1 MIMMMLWPDFV
12 CMSVSLIHL
21 WERLRS
27 IVMSMSL
34 YVCLFVC
41 LSVCEDISGTTCT
54 IFTKLFVHVA
64 SVHGSVLWHVDDR
77 LHRLSAGRGWWECTA
92 RAKCNLWLP
101 CLYCLICIAM
111 NVCRSLK
118 TVLSAWLET
127 YPNDFREPPEY
138 STLNSLVQ
146 FAICNAYDNE
156 LAQKARDQ
164 LSSFRERDSSEHIAS
179 GLGMCSLS
187 QLITAELC

>member
-1 MIMMMLWPDFV
+1 M
-12 CMSVSLIHL
+12 
-21 WERLRS
+21 
-27 IVMSMSL
+27 
-34 YVCLFVC
+34 
-41 LSVCEDISGTTCT
+41 
-54 IFTKLFVHVA
+54 IFTKFLCMLPVSMA
-64 SVHGSVLWHVDDR
+64 QSSGMLMIGCIAYRREGGDGSAQRGRSVIYD
-77 LHRLSAGRGWWECTA
+77 
-92 RAKCNLWLP
+92 
-101 CLYCLICIAM
+101 CLVCIAM

-164 LSSFRERDSSEHIAS
+164 LSAFRERDSSEHIAS